1 MSKEKVSLEENFARL
16 ELEIEKLES
25 ENVTLEEAFHAYSEG
40 MKLLKECND
49 QIDKVEKQVLKLTAD
64 GRLEEL

>member
-1 MSKEKVSLEENFARL
+1 MNKEKVSLEENFARL